1 MTSISYLEPA
11 ITGFLLG
18 GSLII
23 AIGAQ
28 NAFVLRLGLQ
38 RQHVFPIVL
47 LCALSDAF
55 LILAG
60 VAGMGAL
67 VKRYDLVLQLITW
80 GGFIFLFVY
89 GLQAFMRAFKQEHM
103 DARRGGD
110 ISLKKAVLTVLA
122 FTYLNPHVYLDTVLL
137 VGGLSAQWQGLAQA
151 AFAVGAITASFVWF
165 FSLGYSARILTPLFE
180 KPMAWRILDILIGS
194 IMWLLAISLITS
206 ELQISHHR

>member
-1 MTSISYLEPA
+1 MTSINYLEPA
-11 ITGFLLG
+11 ITGFILG
-18 GSLII
+18 GSLIV

-47 LCALSDAF
+47 LCALSDAL

-67 VKRYDLVLQLITW
+67 VKRYEFVLQLITW

-103 DARRGGD
+103 DARCGRD
-110 ISLKKAVLTVLA
+110 ISLKK
-122 FTYLNPHVYLDTVLL
+122 
-137 VGGLSAQWQGLAQA
+137 
-151 AFAVGAITASFVWF
+151 
-165 FSLGYSARILTPLFE
+165 LF
-180 KPMAWRILDILIGS
+180 
-194 IMWLLAISLITS
+194 
-206 ELQISHHR
+206 

>member
-1 MTSISYLEPA
+1 MTFTSYLEPA
-11 ITGFLLG
+11 LTGFLLG

-47 LCALSDAF
+47 LCALSDGL

-60 VAGMGAL
+60 IAGMGAL

-80 GGFIFLFVY
+80 GGFAFLFIY

-110 ISLKKAVLTVLA
+110 ISLQKAILTVLA
-122 FTYLNPHVYLDTVLL
+122 FTYLNPHVYLDAVLL
-137 VGGLSAQWQGLAQA
+137 VGGLSAQWKGSAQG
-151 AFAVGAITASFVWF
+151 AFAMGAIAASFVWF
-165 FSLGYSARILTPLFE
+165 FSLGYGARILTPLFE

-194 IMWLLAISLITS
+194 IMWLLAFSLILS
-206 ELQISHHR
+206 DL